1 MSNSSPSKAMGLL
14 IDTDYC
20 TGCHTCEVACQKEH
34 DLELKQWGIKL
45 TQVGPFEIADG
56 QYEHR
61 YSPVPTSLCDLC
73 SERRDMGKQPLCVQS
88 CLAKCMSYGTLEE
101 LAVEA
106 AEKKGKALWVIQ
118 A

>member
-45 TQVGPFEIADG
+45 TQVGPDEYEPRKW
-56 QYEHR
+56 QYEFI
-61 YSPVPTSLCDLC
+61 PVPTDRCDLC
-73 SERRDMGKQPLCVQS
+73 AARVDEGRLPTCVHHCQGLCMYFGEV
-88 CLAKCMSYGTLEE
+88 EE
-101 LAVEA
+101 LA
-106 AEKKGKALWVIQ
+106 KKMTTSHMVLFTPCER
-118 A
+118 